1 MATFGEIQDR
11 INRDYL
17 NRTDFSAETVRAIR
31 ASIRHYEHK
40 RWWFNESSTAI
51 ATTTSISHIARPS
64 AFFETDELRFFY
76 ASSASYS
83 LNRIDMKDLLE
94 MRAGAQTVGQPTHY
108 AEWGERYEL
117 FPIPDSA
124 WTITVHGFQQLA
136 ALSGTA
142 DTNAWTSA
150 AEDLIVYHATKLM
163 WATVLRNANEARIYA
178 DLERNALNE
187 LRTANE
193 SRILYAIKAT
203 NF

>member
-11 INRDYL
+11 INRDHL
-17 NRTDFSAETVRAIR
+17 NRTDFTAETVRAIR
-31 ASIRHYEHK
+31 ASIRHYEHE
-40 RWWFNESSTAI
+40 RFWFNESSTAL

-64 AFFETDELRFFY
+64 TFFATDELRFFY
-76 ASSASYS
+76 ATSASYS
-83 LNRIDMKDLLE
+83 LTRVDMKDLLE
-94 MRAGAQTVGQPTHY
+94 LRAGAQTQGQPTHY

-124 WTITVHGFQQLA
+124 WTVTVHGFQQLP

-163 WATVLRNANEARIYA
+163 WATVLRNTNEARIYA
-178 DLERNALNE
+178 DLERAE
-187 LRTANE
+187 LIRLRAHNE